1 MSEASPGVSGA
12 VAPGAEPA
20 VRLEGVSRRFGWT
33 WALRSV
39 DLVVPRGE
47 LLAVVGPNGAGKTT
61 LLRLLATLLE
71 PSAGRVRVL
80 GRDPTDESLAVRRSV
95 GLLAGDDYLYDDLTG
110 RENLRFAALMSG
122 RRDWEGPADDALER
136 TGLTRFAD
144 RRVAAFSSGMR
155 KRLAVAR
162 LLLRPPE
169 LVLLD
174 EPYASLDARGM
185 ELVDELVD
193 EMRAD
198 GRTVLV
204 ASHRWG
210 RSLREADRVAVLEEG
225 RLARVASPTE
235 LAPPEELGVPGDLG
249 PPGEHAPP
257 GAPPA
262 DGGG

>member
-1 MSEASPGVSGA
+1 MSGA
-12 VAPGAEPA
+12 PPGAAGADAPGAEPA
-20 VRLEGVSRRFGWT
+20 VRLEGLSRRFGGT

-39 DLVVPRGE
+39 DLTVPRGE

-61 LLRLLATLLE
+61 LLKVLATLLE
-71 PSAGRVRVL
+71 PSDGRVRVL
-80 GRDPTDESLAVRRSV
+80 GHDPADDRRAVRRSV

-122 RRDWEGPADDALER
+122 RRDWEDPADAALER

-162 LLLRPPE
+162 LLLRPLE

-185 ELVDELVD
+185 ELVDELVG
-193 EMRAD
+193 EMRA
-198 GRTVLV
+198 GGCTVLV

-225 RLARVASPTE
+225 RLARVGS
-235 LAPPEELGVPGDLG
+235 
-249 PPGEHAPP
+249 PGEHAPP
-257 GAPPA
+257 GASPT
-262 DGGG
+262 DGRG

>member
-1 MSEASPGVSGA
+1 MSGGPSTAAGPA
-12 VAPGAEPA
+12 AAGAEPA
-20 VRLEGVSRRFGWT
+20 VRLEGVSRRFGRT

-39 DLVVPRGE
+39 DLTVRRGE
-47 LLAVVGPNGAGKTT
+47 LLAVMGPNGAGKTT
-61 LLRLLATLLE
+61 LLKLLATLLE
-71 PSAGRVRVL
+71 PSAGRMRVL
-80 GRDPTDESLAVRRSV
+80 GHDPADESRAVRRSV
-95 GLLAGDDYLYDDLTG
+95 GLLAGEDYLYDDLTG

-136 TGLTRFAD
+136 TGLSRFAD
-144 RRVAAFSSGMR
+144 RRVGAFSSGMR

-162 LLLRPPE
+162 LLLRPLE

-185 ELVDELVD
+185 ELVDELVE

-225 RLARVASPTE
+225 RLARV
-235 LAPPEELGVPGDLG
+235 G

-257 GAPPA
+257 GAPPTA
-262 DGGG
+262 GRG

>member
-1 MSEASPGVSGA
+1 MAARRGPEADVSEASPGATGA
-12 VAPGAEPA
+12 GSPGAEPA
-20 VRLEGVSRRFGWT
+20 VRLEGVSRRFGST

-39 DLVVPRGE
+39 DLTVPRGE

-61 LLRLLATLLE
+61 LLKLLATLLE

-80 GRDPTDESLAVRRSV
+80 GRDPADDSRAVRRGV
-95 GLLAGDDYLYDDLTG
+95 GLLAVDDYLYDDLTG

-122 RRDWEGPADDALER
+122 LRDWEGPAEDALER

-155 KRLAVAR
+155 KRLAIAR
-162 LLLRPPE
+162 LLLRPLE

-185 ELVDELVD
+185 ELVDELVE
-193 EMRAD
+193 EMRAG

-210 RSLREADRVAVLEEG
+210 RSLREADRVAALEEG
-225 RLARVASPTE
+225 RLVRVG
-235 LAPPEELGVPGDLG
+235 PPEEHAPAAG
-249 PPGEHAPP
+249 PPL
-257 GAPPA
+257 
-262 DGGG
+262 DGRG